1 MTQEEL
7 YEAIDATIAPN
18 GQRGIT
24 AESLAALLKEI
35 AANAGGGGSG
45 QGALKIY
52 TLNNGLDPEMANQI
66 AALAPDVVEPFMAY
80 VNHNASVY
88 SQIKTAWE
96 NNQESTFI
104 SVDLSSLMNL
114 LMPAQGMEGME
125 YIAVIPA
132 SLVARKNGDGVL
144 QVAIIFDANEARS
157 LAASPS
163 YQIANGGYI
172 LGEDGSVTEI
182 E

>member
-52 TLNNGLDPEMANQI
+52 TLTDGVDPEMANEI
-66 AALAPDVVEPFMAY
+66 AELSPNMVEPFMAY
-80 VNHNASVY
+80 INHNASVY
-88 SQIKTAWE
+88 SQIKTAWK

-114 LMPAQGMEGME
+114 LIPTTGMEGME

-132 SLVARKNGDGVL
+132 SLVAQKNIDEVFE
-144 QVAIIFDANEARS
+144 VAILFDTYEARK
-157 LAASPS
+157 LASNRG
-163 YQIANGGYI
+163 YTIENGGYI
-172 LGEDGSVTEI
+172 LNEDGFVTEI
-182 E
+182 K

>member
-1 MTQEEL
+1 MTQQEL
-7 YEAIDATIAPN
+7 FEAIDATIQTN
-18 GQRGIT
+18 GQKQIT
-24 AESLAALLKEI
+24 AESLAALLKDI
-35 AANAGGGGSG
+35 ASNSGGGSG

-52 TLNNGLDPEMANQI
+52 TLDYGVSPEMANEM
-66 AALAPDVVEPFMAY
+66 AALYPDMVEPFMAY

-114 LMPAQGMEGME
+114 VMPAMGAEGME

-132 SLVARKNGDGVL
+132 SLVAQKNIDEVFE
-144 QVAIIFDANEARS
+144 VAILFDTNEAKK
-157 LAASPS
+157 LASNRG
-163 YQIANGGYI
+163 YTIENGGYI
-172 LGEDGSVTEI
+172 LKEDGSVTEI

>member
-52 TLNNGLDPEMANQI
+52 TLDSGVDPEMANQI
-66 AALAPDVVEPFMAY
+66 AAMHPDMVEPFMAY

-114 LMPAQGMEGME
+114 MMPAMGMEGME

-132 SLVARKNGDGVL
+132 SLAASKNDDGVL
-144 QVAIIFDANEARS
+144 QVAIILDANEARS
-157 LAASPS
+157 LAGSPA
-163 YQIANGGYI
+163 YKIENGGYI

>member
-52 TLNNGLDPEMANQI
+52 TLDYGVNPEMANEMG
-66 AALAPDVVEPFMAY
+66 AMYPDMVEPFMAY

-96 NNQESTFI
+96 NKQESTFI

-114 LMPAQGMEGME
+114 IIPAMGMEGME

-132 SLVARKNGDGVL
+132 SLVASKNGDGVL
-144 QVAIIFDANEARS
+144 QVAIIFDANEARN